1 MRDFSNLPKFKH
13 DEFEYIASI
22 HSDKDLYDLNFSNE
36 ERSHRLK
43 NKLIPR
49 SLEEK
54 PWLIVRY
61 TYHESENGYKLHEGD
76 LLKFGK
82 ILFKVREI
90 KILSENSK
98 YSVDKLGLKDKTNGN
113 VPQAD
118 VSQNLEGGTIN
129 IYHRA
134 MSNTHFQKRQ
144 GDTLSQYSN
153 EEERAGNLIMKTVK

>member
-1 MRDFSNLPKFKH
+1 MRDFTNLPKLKH
-13 DEFEYIASI
+13 DDFEYIASI
-22 HSDKDLYDLNFSNE
+22 HSDKDLYDINFTNE
-36 ERSHRLK
+36 ERSHRVK

-61 TYHESENGYKLHEGD
+61 TYTDSENGYKLHEGD

-82 ILFKVREI
+82 ILFRVREI
-90 KILSENSK
+90 KILSETAK
-98 YSVDKLGLKDKTNGN
+98 YKADRLKDKTTGN
-113 VPQAD
+113 VPHGD
-118 VSQNLEGGTIN
+118 VSDNHNLEGGTIN

-134 MSNTHFQKRQ
+134 MSNTQFQKRH

-153 EEERAGNLIMKTVK
+153 DEERAGNLIIKTVK